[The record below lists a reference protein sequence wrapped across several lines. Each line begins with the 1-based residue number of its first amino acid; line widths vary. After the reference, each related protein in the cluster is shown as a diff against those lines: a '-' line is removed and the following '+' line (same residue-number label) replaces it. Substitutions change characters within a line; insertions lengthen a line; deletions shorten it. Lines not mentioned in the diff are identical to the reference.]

1 MVQGKKSGE
10 PVMGFPRIT
19 DPHGERRSAVVGS
32 KRRASAPQKAEKGN
46 ASSENNFSVYGAA
59 SLQTSQGAH
68 VFFGKYEKFFPFV
81 DNGFDCGW
89 PQKWLCNSFPYRM
102 MPVTLFLSCS

>member
-32 KRRASAPQKAEKGN
+32 KRRAAAPQKAEKGN
-46 ASSENNFSVYGAA
+46 ASSKNNTQCLLCMGLHRCRPVRVP
-59 SLQTSQGAH
+59 TSTLEDKI
-68 VFFGKYEKFFPFV
+68 VFGKYEKVFPFV

-89 PQKWLCNSFPYRM
+89 P
-102 MPVTLFLSCS
+102 